1 MEFRIKEVLNEKG
14 ISQKELSQMTGITE
28 ATISRYLS
36 GEREKLAF
44 HYVYAIS
51 KALNVNIV
59 DLIKE
64 D

>member
-1 MEFRIKEVLNEKG
+1 MEFRIKEVLTERG
-14 ISQKELSQMTGITE
+14 ISQKELSQMTGICE
-28 ATISRYLS
+28 STISRYLA
-36 GEREKLAF
+36 GETEKLAF
-44 HYVYAIS
+44 HHVFAIS